1 MTSDPVEPW
10 ERSRGKEGDERDGA
24 GVMPLSV
31 ARVWR
36 VWSWVRREVN
46 WDWREDILGGVDD
59 GVGMERVEVGRES
72 VEVGAW
78 GGVEEA
84 VEVEIWGVG
93 AGV

>member
-1 MTSDPVEPW
+1 MTSDPVEPRK
-10 ERSRGKEGDERDGA
+10 RSRGKEGDERDGA

-46 WDWREDILGGVDD
+46 WGWREELLGGVDD
-59 GVGMERVEVGRES
+59 GVGMER

-84 VEVEIWGVG
+84 VEVEIWGEGEG
-93 AGV
+93 AGGGV